1 MFIAEREE
9 LEPFIKQI
17 EIIICKCNTN
27 SLQVLDY
34 IYFM

>member
-17 EIIICKCNTN
+17 EIIICKCNA
-27 SLQVLDY
+27 SALQMLDY